1 VGEEDYRWPE
11 LQRLMRAFS
20 PTLYTPLWQAR
31 VRSAH
36 PLALAQGD
44 ALLQH
49 TLTRAHTRVLRCPR
63 RLCTVLRC

>member
-31 VRSAH
+31 HSLCACALRLHKAMRCCNARSPAH
-36 PLALAQGD
+36 ALASCV
-44 ALLQH
+44 AH
-49 TLTRAHTRVLRCPR
+49 AARAVLRC
-63 RLCTVLRC
+63 